1 MDLAK
6 KIFEIMNVD
15 KKNKIN
21 YIDDRPY
28 NDKRYYICDKKL
40 KELGWIKK
48 TDLNEGL
55 KKTIEWYETNKNIN

>member
-6 KIFEIMNVD
+6 KILEMVNDNIDNNIYD
-15 KKNKIN
+15 NII
-21 YIDDRPY
+21 YIEDRKY

-55 KKTIEWYETNKNIN
+55 KKTIEWYKNN